1 MTTPTDTLIDQVPGP
16 RDEPHHSAEALLQA
30 HVPLTLLIDLASGD
44 PHSDELFAEEGGCFD
59 WIPA

>member
-1 MTTPTDTLIDQVPGP
+1 MPDLVPTPRADA
-16 RDEPHHSAEALLQA
+16 PHTAEALLQA
-30 HVPLTLLIDLASGD
+30 HVPLTLLIDLASAD